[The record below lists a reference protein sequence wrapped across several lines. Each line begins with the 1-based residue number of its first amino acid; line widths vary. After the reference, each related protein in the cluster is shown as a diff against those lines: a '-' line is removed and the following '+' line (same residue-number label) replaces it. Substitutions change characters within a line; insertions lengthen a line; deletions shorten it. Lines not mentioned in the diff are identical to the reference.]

1 MATREGREPSFDRA
15 ELYPNET
22 ILEEI
27 IRQAGI
33 LKNRA
38 DLNLGL
44 LDRLSRIL
52 NNQGFR
58 IFLFILE
65 NGPVT
70 DKQLSLFFPT
80 RTLGY
85 WLEPLE
91 AGEVIVKRDHG
102 WRIRL

>member
-1 MATREGREPSFDRA
+1 MAPRDGEEPPFNRA

-22 ILEEI
+22 VLEDI
-27 IRQAGI
+27 IRHAGI

-44 LDRLSRIL
+44 LHRLSGIL

-65 NGPVT
+65 NGPAT
-70 DKQLSLFFPT
+70 DKQLRLFFPR
-80 RTLGY
+80 RTLSY

-91 AGEVIVKRDHG
+91 AGEVIVKHDHR
-102 WRIRL
+102 WRIRI